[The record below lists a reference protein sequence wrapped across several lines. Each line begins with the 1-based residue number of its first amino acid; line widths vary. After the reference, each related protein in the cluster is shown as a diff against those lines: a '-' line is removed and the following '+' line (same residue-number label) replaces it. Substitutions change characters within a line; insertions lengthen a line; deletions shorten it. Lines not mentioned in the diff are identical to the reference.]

1 MLQMDKSY
9 QVAFDPEINEEQ
21 IYNDGMEE
29 WVETVAM
36 LWDAIGKDV
45 EQDTKVF
52 NRYCKQLRDVPLGL
66 LEIGVNYA
74 IKNNTYKT
82 IPAVGL
88 IYEGIRAELAKLNM
102 PPKTDMDTL
111 IERWMDTLFQR
122 SILLRS

>member
-1 MLQMDKSY
+1 MDKAY
-9 QVAFDPEINEEQ
+9 QVAFDPEISEQQ

-52 NRYCKQLRDVPLGL
+52 NRYCKQLKDMPLGL

-111 IERWMDTLFQR
+111 IERWRDNLFQR